1 MSKFNLIVL
10 LYLIILLNIHCV
22 GKPIRVSL
30 KIKDNWEEKREFIY
44 LKDVELKERFVVK
57 TIEKHNNHYFGSN
70 YNMEGF
76 TSLVDLDLA
85 SNIFKNVELNVGRRN
100 DPNYLLKMKIVI
112 EIANN
117 KFVRNFSPEFD
128 KQVFYVLLKEFHL

>member
-76 TSLVDLDLA
+76 TSLLDLDLA